1 MSTLGEMII
10 GNDTQRSYLDI
21 KVQQL
26 TTTVLGVEPV
36 KDTFKAQITL
46 HKHTCNMSRGWLQS
60 QFQCLNMLKS
70 RNPWDL
76 EA

>member
-21 KVQQL
+21 KVQQI

-46 HKHTCNMSRGWLQS
+46 HKHVKGMIT
-60 QFQCLNMLKS
+60 KS
-70 RNPWDL
+70 VSVSKYVKV
-76 EA
+76 